1 MDLVP
6 FFVPL
11 WLTIPAVFV
20 TRPHAF
26 PSLQTRLLLRAV
38 TRLFAP
44 LGHSGPLK
52 AQQGLSVGLGWLCGG
67 TGTPS
72 SLAPHAPI
80 SS

>member
-11 WLTIPAVFV
+11 WLIIPAVFV

-52 AQQGLSVGLGWLCGG
+52 AQQGLGVGYEEAKHTTLVFWFYV
-67 TGTPS
+67 
-72 SLAPHAPI
+72 
-80 SS
+80 